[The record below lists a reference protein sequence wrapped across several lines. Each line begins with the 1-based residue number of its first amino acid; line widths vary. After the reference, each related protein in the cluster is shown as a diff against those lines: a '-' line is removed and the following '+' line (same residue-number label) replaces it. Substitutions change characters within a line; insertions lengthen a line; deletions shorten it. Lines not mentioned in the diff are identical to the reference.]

1 MWDQHKNYSEDPIKN
16 VIDSIDLKDNVF
28 FCYQWLAETIHSKK
42 TQLPSGTK
50 SCQFYLPAEKWLTG
64 GGDKDTKGS
73 DEVNS
78 EVGSVAQVR
87 YMGVSKNRGTPKW
100 MVYNL

>member
-28 FCYQWLAETIHSKK
+28 FSYQWLAETIHSKE

-50 SCQFYLPAEKWLTG
+50 ILPIFSLAEKWLTG
-64 GGDKDTKGS
+64 GGDKDTKAS

-78 EVGSVAQVR
+78 EVGSLAPLIVR
-87 YMGVSKNRGTPKW
+87 
-100 MVYNL
+100 